1 MENHYQRSSIG
12 TSERDWSSEKIG
24 VAPKNA
30 PSTLTSI
37 KRFLKIIINGG
48 LTGVTR
54 VHIGC
59 KWQVTNNPFCHIL
72 TKIGKNPIIDDYKCY
87 IKNFFRPL
95 YKSWL
100 STNRTNKQI
109 NFNSCIEKSIKST
122 HILQN
127 LFERKST
134 GSSDSIWVIFK
145 IFRKN
150 LIFGFI

>member
-30 PSTLTSI
+30 PSTFTSI

-59 KWQVTNNPFCHIL
+59 KWQVTNNPFCH

-87 IKNFFRPL
+87 IKNFLRPL
-95 YKSWL
+95 YKSRL

-109 NFNSCIEKSIKST
+109 NFNSSIVKVSNR
-122 HILQN
+122 HSFCRICFSGSQPEFQIR
-127 LFERKST
+127 FESFLNADVFSKKWFS
-134 GSSDSIWVIFK
+134 G
-145 IFRKN
+145 
-150 LIFGFI
+150 

>member
-30 PSTLTSI
+30 PSTFTSI

-59 KWQVTNNPFCHIL
+59 KWQVTNNPFCH

-87 IKNFFRPL
+87 IKNFLRPL
-95 YKSWL
+95 YKSRL

-109 NFNSCIEKSIKST
+109 NFNSSIVKNQIDT
-122 HILQN
+122 HFAEFVLAEVN
-127 LFERKST
+127 RN
-134 GSSDSIWVIFK
+134 FK
-145 IFRKN
+145 FDLSHFWMLMFSQKKW
-150 LIFGFI
+150 FSG